1 MYDVSIVNMDNKSRR
16 SFLLISS
23 RLGTVKH
30 DFKSHRLQNQQDSF
44 VMYPYYYFKTICVYV
59 ILLYYAVGIFSV
71 FNFFLLKN

>member
-16 SFLLISS
+16 GFLLISS

-30 DFKSHRLQNQQDSF
+30 DFKSHRINQQDSF
-44 VMYPYYYFKTICVYV
+44 VMYPYYYFKTICAYV